1 MSPRLALALDTI
13 IWTCATAALFAFGF
27 IKTAIVVGII
37 GTLYLAWCVVIMV
50 RIMKVEQALPMLGEE
65 FDDLDDE
72 RDYH

>member
-13 IWTCATAALFAFGF
+13 IWTCATAALFVVGF
-27 IKTAIVVGII
+27 IKTAMVVGII
-37 GTLYLAWCVVIMV
+37 GTLYLSYCVVIMI
-50 RIMKVEQALPMLGEE
+50 RIMKIEQVLPMLGEE